1 MPSFTRLI
9 VVQVAVIFTAVL
21 YNFFT
26 KYFDNTV
33 CSQDPPITLK
43 YDEQQVYSW
52 DDTCQ
57 LYSLDYKEAR
67 GKFRAATQLYENVE
81 TFSFPVAIDS
91 SNEPLT
97 IDVAI
102 FPGNTPEYGT
112 IVHSSGLHGVEGY
125 AGSAIQLAL
134 LQKDV
139 LPLSENNRPTIIFLH
154 ALNPV
159 GMQEHRRSNE
169 NNVDLNRNSIH
180 GNMEDFVNRRD
191 PNNANYDSFR
201 RFLSPTDPDGFFIDP
216 TPWYRTVGIWINLLP
231 QLYKYGFV
239 ALKRAMVSGQ
249 YHHPRG
255 IFYGGKELQPS
266 LQHIQIFWNQ
276 RSDLFRDAPSLV
288 WIDVHTGLGPFGK
301 DSIHY
306 HATSPNGAISRFPQ
320 TAAELQNQH
329 FFTSHSVTTSVT
341 QGETSE
347 AFVGYDLTKGM
358 MTSFLAEAYNGSG
371 LFITQE
377 FGTLPAIL
385 VGRGLILDNMLYQEN
400 IRSKT
405 KPSDGSTTQSV
416 GSGRQDHSYRSPF
429 LLNVFFPQSTTWR
442 ASVVRLGV
450 ALVVQ
455 CLQMSTKANTSSYL

>member
-9 VVQVAVIFTAVL
+9 VVQVVVIFTAVL

-26 KYFDNTV
+26 KFFDNTV
-33 CSQDPPITLK
+33 CSKDPPITLK
-43 YDEQQVYSW
+43 FDEQHVYSW

-67 GKFRAATQLYENVE
+67 GKFQAATRLYENVE

-180 GNMEDFVNRRD
+180 GNMEDFVNHRD
-191 PNNANYDSFR
+191 PNIANYESFR
-201 RFLSPTDPDGFFIDP
+201 RFLHPTDPDGFLIES
-216 TPWYRTVGIWINLLP
+216 PWYRTVGMWINLLP
-231 QLYKYGFV
+231 LLYQYGFV

-249 YHHPRG
+249 YHDPRG
-255 IFYGGKELQPS
+255 IFYGGNELQPS
-266 LQHIQIFWNQ
+266 LQHVQNFWDQ
-276 RSDLFRDAPSLV
+276 RPDLFRDSPSLV
-288 WIDVHTGLGPFGK
+288 WIDIHTGLGPFGK

-306 HATSPNGAISRFPQ
+306 YPSFPNETISRFPQ
-320 TAAELQNQH
+320 TPAELQSQY
-329 FFTSHSVTTSVT
+329 FLTSHSVTMSVKE
-341 QGETSE
+341 GETSDT
-347 AFVGYDLTKGM
+347 FVGYDLSKGL
-358 MTSFLAEAYNGSG
+358 MTSYFAEVYNSSGIFLA
-371 LFITQE
+371 QE
-377 FGTLPAIL
+377 FGTLPAFL
-385 VGRGLILDNMLYQEN
+385 VGRGLVLDNMLYQE
-400 IRSKT
+400 T
-405 KPSDGSTTQSV
+405 KQREKKAGDGGITQS
-416 GSGRQDHSYRSPF
+416 GDSDRQDYSYRSPY
-429 LLNVFFPQSTTWR
+429 LSKVFFPQSTTWR
-442 ASVVRLGV
+442 ASVVKRGV
-450 ALVVQ
+450 ALM
-455 CLQMSTKANTSSYL
+455 LQSLDLSTKTKT